1 MVASQMKNML
11 IGLFVLIASSIII
24 GIILFIRP
32 SVGDGKQTI
41 KVRFENINGIS
52 VGTPVTYAGKPIGE
66 VFSIFQVS
74 DARQQGS
81 TDQLGIVYPYL
92 LTLKIDSSYV
102 IFTTDEITV
111 QTQGLMGERYVAIIP
126 RPLKTGQ
133 VAQVATSKDVLYAAS
148 GDLLE
153 NIVQDLS
160 GLSAKMQDA
169 LDKVN
174 LWIDKYGDSLGSAV
188 QSFDVAVSEVGKMIG
203 DINTL
208 GIMQDVKD
216 TMTSLNQIMQQFDTI
231 LTDLREDAFFDH
243 IAEIG
248 ASIDR
253 ITKAIAAGRGTL
265 GKMIT
270 EDGLY
275 LQIDAL
281 FTKANTLFNDINHYG
296 LLFQYNKEWK
306 RNRLRLMAEADRIR
320 DPKAFQ
326 AFMNRQ
332 VDDLNLILERMS
344 TLTETYSSE
353 ELAHNSDFKHKFVQL
368 MQQLNSFQERV
379 KLYNE
384 ELQERSH
391 VRGAS

>member
-391 VRGAS
+391 ARGAS

>member
-1 MVASQMKNML
+1 MVTNQLKNML

-66 VFSIFQVS
+66 VFAIFQVS

-81 TDQLGIVYPYL
+81 NGIGQVYPYL

-126 RPLKTGQ
+126 RPLKNGE
-133 VAQVATSKDVLYAAS
+133 VAQIATAKDLLYAS
-148 GDLLE
+148 SNDLLE
-153 NIVQDLS
+153 SIMTDLS
-160 GLSAKMQDA
+160 AVSSKLQDT

-174 LWIDKYGDSLGSAV
+174 KWIDKYGDNLGSAF
-188 QSFDVAVSEVGKMIG
+188 QSFDKTVTEIGKMVG
-203 DINTL
+203 DINTF
-208 GIMQDVKD
+208 GVIQDVKD
-216 TMTSLNQIMQQFDTI
+216 TMLYLSQAIQQVDAI
-231 LTDLREDAFFDH
+231 LGDLREDNFFDH
-243 IAEIG
+243 VAHIG

-253 ITKAIAAGRGTL
+253 ITKMVATGRGTL
-265 GKMIT
+265 GKIIA

-281 FTKANTLFNDINHYG
+281 FTKANTILNDMNHYG

-306 RNRLRLMAEADRIR
+306 RNRLKMMSEAARIQ
-320 DPKAFQ
+320 DPVAFQ
-326 AFMNRQ
+326 EYMNRQ
-332 VDDLNLILERMS
+332 VDEINLILGRMAM
-344 TLTETYSSE
+344 LTDQCTSQ
-353 ELAHNSDFKHKFVQL
+353 ELAASCDFREKFVQL
-368 MQQLNSFQERV
+368 MQQLNSFQDRV
-379 KLYNE
+379 RLYNQ
-384 ELQERSH
+384 ELQEMSGR
-391 VRGAS
+391 

>member
-1 MVASQMKNML
+1 MVTNQLKNML

-66 VFSIFQVS
+66 VFAIFQVS

-81 TDQLGIVYPYL
+81 NGIGQVYPYL

-126 RPLKTGQ
+126 RPLKNGE
-133 VAQVATSKDVLYAAS
+133 VAQIATSKDLLYAS
-148 GDLLE
+148 SNDLLE
-153 NIVQDLS
+153 SIMTDLS
-160 GLSAKMQDA
+160 AVSSKLQDT

-174 LWIDKYGDSLGSAV
+174 KWIDKYGDNLGSAF
-188 QSFDVAVSEVGKMIG
+188 QSFDKTVAEIGKMIS
-203 DINTL
+203 DVNTF
-208 GIMQDVKD
+208 GVIQDVKD
-216 TMTSLNQIMQQFDTI
+216 TMLYLSQAIQQVDAI
-231 LTDLREDAFFDH
+231 LGDLREDNFFDH
-243 IAEIG
+243 VAHIG

-253 ITKAIAAGRGTL
+253 ITKMVATGRGTL
-265 GKMIT
+265 GKIIA

-281 FTKANTLFNDINHYG
+281 FTKANTILNDMNHYG

-306 RNRLRLMAEADRIR
+306 RNRLKMMSEAARIQ
-320 DPKAFQ
+320 DPVAFQ
-326 AFMNRQ
+326 EYMNRQ
-332 VDDLNLILERMS
+332 VDEINLILGRMAM
-344 TLTETYSSE
+344 LTDQCTAQ
-353 ELAHNSDFKHKFVQL
+353 ELAASCDFREKFVQL
-368 MQQLNSFQERV
+368 MQQLNSFQDRV
-379 KLYNE
+379 RLYNQ
-384 ELQERSH
+384 ELQEMSSR
-391 VRGAS
+391 

>member
-1 MVASQMKNML
+1 ML

-66 VFSIFQVS
+66 VFAIFQVS

-81 TDQLGIVYPYL
+81 NGIGQVYPYL

-126 RPLKTGQ
+126 RPLKNGE
-133 VAQVATSKDVLYAAS
+133 VAQIATSKDLLYAS
-148 GDLLE
+148 SNDLLE
-153 NIVQDLS
+153 SIMTDLS
-160 GLSAKMQDA
+160 AVSSKLQDT

-174 LWIDKYGDSLGSAV
+174 KWIDKYGDNLGSAF
-188 QSFDVAVSEVGKMIG
+188 QSFDKTVAEIGKMIS
-203 DINTL
+203 DVNTF
-208 GIMQDVKD
+208 GVIQDVKD
-216 TMTSLNQIMQQFDTI
+216 TMLYLSQAMQQVDAI
-231 LTDLREDAFFDH
+231 LGDLREDNFFDH
-243 IAEIG
+243 VAHIG

-253 ITKAIAAGRGTL
+253 ITKMVATGRGTL
-265 GKMIT
+265 GKIIA

-281 FTKANTLFNDINHYG
+281 FTKANTILNDMNHYG

-306 RNRLRLMAEADRIR
+306 RNRLKMMSEAARIQ
-320 DPKAFQ
+320 DPVAFQ
-326 AFMNRQ
+326 EYMNRQ
-332 VDDLNLILERMS
+332 VDEINLILGRMAM
-344 TLTETYSSE
+344 LTDQCTAQ
-353 ELAHNSDFKHKFVQL
+353 ELAASCDFREKFVQL
-368 MQQLNSFQERV
+368 MQQLNSFQDRV
-379 KLYNE
+379 RLYNQ
-384 ELQERSH
+384 ELQEMSSR
-391 VRGAS
+391 

>member
-1 MVASQMKNML
+1 ML

-66 VFSIFQVS
+66 VFAIFQVS

-81 TDQLGIVYPYL
+81 NGIGQVYPYL

-126 RPLKTGQ
+126 RPLKNGE
-133 VAQVATSKDVLYAAS
+133 VAQIATAKDLLYAS
-148 GDLLE
+148 SNDLLE
-153 NIVQDLS
+153 SIMTDLS
-160 GLSAKMQDA
+160 AVSSKLQDT

-174 LWIDKYGDSLGSAV
+174 KWIDKYGDNLGSAF
-188 QSFDVAVSEVGKMIG
+188 QSFDKTVTEIGKMVG
-203 DINTL
+203 DINTF
-208 GIMQDVKD
+208 GVIQDVKD
-216 TMTSLNQIMQQFDTI
+216 TMLYLSQAIQQVDAI
-231 LTDLREDAFFDH
+231 LGDLREDNFFDH
-243 IAEIG
+243 VAHIG

-253 ITKAIAAGRGTL
+253 ITKMVATGRGTL
-265 GKMIT
+265 GKIIA

-281 FTKANTLFNDINHYG
+281 FTKANTILNDMNHYG

-306 RNRLRLMAEADRIR
+306 RNRLKMMSEAARIQ
-320 DPKAFQ
+320 DPVAFQ
-326 AFMNRQ
+326 EYMNRQ
-332 VDDLNLILERMS
+332 VDEINLILGRMAM
-344 TLTETYSSE
+344 LTDQCTSQ
-353 ELAHNSDFKHKFVQL
+353 ELAASCDFREKFVQL
-368 MQQLNSFQERV
+368 MQQLNSFQDRV
-379 KLYNE
+379 RLYNQ
-384 ELQERSH
+384 ELQEMSGR
-391 VRGAS
+391 